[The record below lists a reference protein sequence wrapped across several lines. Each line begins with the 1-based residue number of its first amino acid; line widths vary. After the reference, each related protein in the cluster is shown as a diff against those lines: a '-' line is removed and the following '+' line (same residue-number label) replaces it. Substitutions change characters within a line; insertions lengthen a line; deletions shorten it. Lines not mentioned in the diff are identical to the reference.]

1 MTRNHDDA
9 LWRLDASELAGLI
22 RTRQV
27 SSREVVESHVVRMEA
42 VNPNL
47 NAVVLSLADE
57 ALDAA
62 AEADGAITKGE
73 HNIGPLHGVPATTKV
88 NTDQAGCP
96 TDNGVVA
103 FKDVIAE
110 VDNPVI
116 GNLKKAGAIVIG
128 RTNTPAFSM
137 RWFTENELHGA
148 TLNPWDA
155 ERTPGGS
162 SGGASASVAGG
173 IAPIGQGND
182 IAGSVRYPAY
192 CCGLVGLR
200 PSFGRVPAY
209 NATAGGA
216 RPISAQL
223 MAVQGPLTRSVRDAR
238 IALAAMAA
246 GDPNDPKWVGVPLV
260 GPTPARSIRVALVEN
275 PAGRGVNPEVRAA
288 VQKAGTWLEDAGYA
302 VELIEPPELG
312 ATADLWAK
320 IGMDDVI
327 KNLEPGIAEHGD
339 DGIRKGV
346 GFWRQGSPPV
356 GAQGVLDALV
366 ERERLL
372 RLWQL
377 FLEDYPLI
385 VMPSS
390 GEPAFPVGL
399 DIQDFASYERIWAA
413 QLPQLVVPVL
423 GLPAVAVPTG
433 LHEGI
438 PMGVQIV
445 SRRFREDLCLD
456 AAEIIEARSDLG
468 MPEVEHEQ

>member
-1 MTRNHDDA
+1 MTRANDDA
-9 LWRLDASELAGLI
+9 LWHLDAFELARLI

-27 SSREVVESHVVRMEA
+27 SSREVIESHVGRMEA
-42 VNPNL
+42 VNPRL
-47 NAVVLSLADE
+47 NAVVLSLTDQALAAADE
-57 ALDAA
+57 ADRTLAA
-62 AEADGAITKGE
+62 GE
-73 HNIGPLHGVPATTKV
+73 QRIGPLHGVPITTKV

-103 FKDVIAE
+103 FKDVVATQ
-110 VDNPVI
+110 DNPVI

-155 ERTPGGS
+155 GRTPGGS

-192 CCGLVGLR
+192 CCGLVGIR

-209 NATAGGA
+209 NASAGGA

-238 IALAAMAA
+238 IALEAMSV
-246 GDPNDPKWVGVPLV
+246 GDTNDPKWVDVPLL
-260 GPTPARSIRVALVEN
+260 GPAPARPIRVALVEN
-275 PAGRGVNPEVRAA
+275 PAGRGVNAEVRAA
-288 VQKAGTWLEDAGYA
+288 VQTAGKWLEDAGYA
-302 VELIEPPELG
+302 VEPIEPPELG
-312 ATADLWAK
+312 NTADLWAK
-320 IGMDDVI
+320 LGMDDVI
-327 KNLEPGIAEHGD
+327 RNLEPGIAEHGD
-339 DGIRKGV
+339 EAIRKGV
-346 GFWRQGSPPV
+346 GFWRQGSPPA
-356 GAQGVLDALV
+356 GPQTVLDALI

-413 QLPQLVVPVL
+413 QLPQLAIPVL

-433 LHEGI
+433 LHEGV
-438 PMGVQIV
+438 PMGVQVV
-445 SRRFREDLCLD
+445 SRRYREDLCLD
-456 AAEIIEARSDLG
+456 AAETIEARSTLG
-468 MPEVEHEQ
+468 MPEIGHE